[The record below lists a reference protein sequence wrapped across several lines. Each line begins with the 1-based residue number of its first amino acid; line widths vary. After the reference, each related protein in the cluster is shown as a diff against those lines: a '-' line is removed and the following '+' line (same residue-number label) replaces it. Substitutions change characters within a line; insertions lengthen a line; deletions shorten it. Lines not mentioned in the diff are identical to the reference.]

1 MAYSSIAQVRS
12 NDSKMVLVAIADAKI
27 TDRIGEADKC
37 VKVDLSNVINF
48 TLVTDT
54 PTGCPNYINQLSQ
67 YKTMELSLVNLYGA
81 KREAEQQTD
90 RQYWANLYKILLQKI
105 IDGDVDTSAVAN
117 NQGSFVYDV
126 RHDIPPA
133 LGMGDDAGHIDD
145 DELETQREDYGD
157 T

>member
-1 MAYSSIAQVRS
+1 MAYSTVAQCRA
-12 NDSKMVLVAIADAKI
+12 NDSKMVIGSIIDAKI
-27 TDRIGEADKC
+27 TDRISEADKC
-37 VKVDLSNVINF
+37 VKVDLSNVIDF

-90 RQYWANLYKILLQKI
+90 RQYWAGLYKILLDKI
-105 IDGDVDTSAVAN
+105 LAGEIDTSAVAGN
-117 NQGSFVYDV
+117 SPDFIYDV

-145 DELETQREDYGD
+145 DDIEAQREDYGD